1 MATLMTGATGYLGGY
16 TLLELLD
23 RSPDPVFLVIRG
35 GSARVRL
42 EKLWKG
48 LQLHLDLPTF
58 ESLLPRIRLIHG
70 DLLQPGLG
78 LSPEDRERVN
88 EECDSIYHGAASLN
102 RMSSRVCVNANVRG
116 TIGTLELARAMH
128 QRGTL
133 RRYTFVS
140 TAAVVGDRRAEH
152 LFEDDSLDFD
162 IPALDPYARTKR
174 ICEELVQRLLP
185 EDVSRA
191 ILRPVTVMGD
201 SRHPRTTSFE
211 MPSAFVWLAN
221 MPLVPMHPDTR
232 IDIVN
237 ANWVGEASAAIH
249 LAETLE
255 DRVFFLS
262 AGQGSPSARAISEA
276 LESWGH
282 RKLRFAPWMANSF
295 FAASRAGS
303 RLPRGNPVQGAS
315 VLLKVFWPYIVSGLT
330 HDNRRAVALA
340 GSVPTPFEDYCSPY
354 FQWVSERQMRFP
366 YTALPEH
373 VGAET

>member
-16 TLLELLD
+16 TLLELLE
-23 RSPDPVFLVIRG
+23 RSDEPVFLLIRG

-48 LQLHLDLPTF
+48 LQLHIDLPRF
-58 ESLLPRIRLIHG
+58 ESLLPRLRLIHG

-78 LSPEDRERVN
+78 IAAADRASILD
-88 EECDSIYHGAASLN
+88 ECDAIYHGAASLN
-102 RMSSRVCVNANVRG
+102 RMSARVCVNANVRG
-116 TIGTLELARAMH
+116 TIGTLELAREMH

-152 LFEDDSLDFD
+152 LLEDESLDFNV
-162 IPALDPYARTKR
+162 PALDPYARTKR
-174 ICEELVQRLLP
+174 ICAEIVQRLLP
-185 EDVSRA
+185 DDVSRA

-211 MPSAFVWLAN
+211 MPAAFVWLAN
-221 MPLVPMHPDTR
+221 MPLVPMKPDTR

-237 ANWVGEASAAIH
+237 ADWVGRASAAIH
-249 LAETLE
+249 LAPDLE
-255 DRVFFLS
+255 HRVFFLS
-262 AGQGSPSARAISEA
+262 AGRQSPSARVISEA

-282 RKLRFAPWMANSF
+282 RKLRFAPWMANGF

-315 VLLKVFWPYIVSGLT
+315 VLLKVFWPYIVSDVT
-330 HDNRRAVALA
+330 HDNTRAVEVA
-340 GSVPTPFEDYCSPY
+340 GEAPTPFEAYCSPY
-354 FQWVSERQMRFP
+354 FQWVSERRMSFP
-366 YTALPEH
+366 YTPLPERI
-373 VGAET
+373 GEQP